1 MTKFMVT
8 ALIAGTILGLA
19 MAGIDLLN
27 PHTAAAEADRIG
39 VETAHQQA
47 VYQLQEQRETAKT
60 EAQIREIERQQT
72 LLDAQ
77 YQHDIQVLSQNLAH
91 REMGFKIWM
100 AVIAMLGGAIAAT
113 VFVGSTILIGSRALV
128 YVRSSASNEKPIEE
142 RPMTNRV
149 PPPETK
155 VPIRE
160 SYDPLG
166 ATAIL
171 YEKRINERLQEISQ
185 QEEKEL
191 DDEALL
197 EARMRA
203 AVNPARMSSQEYRKR
218 PRV

>member
-1 MTKFMVT
+1 
-8 ALIAGTILGLA
+8 
-19 MAGIDLLN
+19 MAGLVTGLSASGTDILN
-27 PHTAAAEADRIG
+27 PNTSVAEAQQMNM
-39 VETAHQQA
+39 ETAHQQA
-47 VYQLQEQRETAKT
+47 VYQLQERRETAKT
-60 EAQIREIERQQT
+60 EAQIREIDLQQT

-77 YQHDIQVLSQNLAH
+77 YQHDIQVLNQNLAH

-128 YVRSSASNEKPIEE
+128 YVRSSASYKRPIEE

-160 SYDPLG
+160 AYDPLDVK
-166 ATAIL
+166 AIL
-171 YEKRINERLQEISQ
+171 YEKRLNERLQELSPDHTD
-185 QEEKEL
+185 L
-191 DDEALL
+191 DDDEIL

-203 AVNPARMSSQEYRKR
+203 AVDPARMSSQNYSKR
-218 PRV
+218 PRVS

>member
-8 ALIAGTILGLA
+8 ALIAGTILGLT

-47 VYQLQEQRETAKT
+47 IYQLQERRETAKT
-60 EAQIREIERQQT
+60 EAEIREIERQQA

-77 YQHDIQVLSQNLAH
+77 YQHDIQVLNQNLAH
-91 REMGFKIWM
+91 REFGFKIWM
-100 AVIAMLGGAIAAT
+100 AVVAMLGGAIAAT

-128 YVRSSASNEKPIEE
+128 YVRSSAPKEKP
-142 RPMTNRV
+142 MTKHV
-149 PPPETK
+149 PPVETK
-155 VPIRE
+155 VPVRE
-160 SYDPLG
+160 AYDPLDVK
-166 ATAIL
+166 AIL
-171 YEKRINERLQEISQ
+171 YEKRLNERLQELSPDYTD
-185 QEEKEL
+185 L
-191 DDEALL
+191 DDDEIL

-203 AVNPARMSSQEYRKR
+203 AVDPARMSSQNYSKR